1 MPDSLRECS
10 RVYPRAYTSAPV
22 APANGLFTAINWVF
36 DQSEDLSWDSI
47 AILVPTLSMGEELYH
62 LRRLK
67 GRGVRIGTAAQA
79 VRATSFRGAV
89 IVYAPD
95 TRMLTEA
102 EDIAGIVAVAVVA
115 GHNDALGPWVD
126 AHHPQHLGG
135 QRLVPRDPF
144 AGDPR
149 VHQVLAHLTR
159 HLNRHPQLTD
169 PADVEVV
176 TKTLEQLRAT
186 GCRCTPGQVL
196 AGALRLGWPGHH
208 AWALHEAA
216 AQVFMDPTRRSRPA
230 PRPCSPAPNHCRG
243 QFSQSVQYR
252 APALLRASWE

>member
-1 MPDSLRECS
+1 MPDFLHDCS
-10 RVYPRAYTSAPV
+10 RVYPRAYTAAPV

-36 DQSEDLSWDSI
+36 DQSEDLSWESLG
-47 AILVPTLSMGEELYH
+47 ILVPNIGMGEELYH

-79 VRATSFRGAV
+79 VRATTFRGAV

-102 EDIAGIVAVAVVA
+102 EDIHGVVAVAVVA
-115 GHNDALGPWVD
+115 GHNEPLGPWVD

-135 QRLVPRDPF
+135 QQLIPRDPF

-149 VHQVLAHLTR
+149 VYQALAHLTHYLR
-159 HLNRHPQLTD
+159 GRPQPTE

-176 TKTLEQLRAT
+176 TKTLEQLRAQ
-186 GCRCTPGQVL
+186 GCRCTPGQLL
-196 AGALRLGWPGHH
+196 AGALRLGWPGHS
-208 AWALHEAA
+208 AWALHELAA
-216 AQVFMDPTRRSRPA
+216 GILTDVAALSPISALPLQPTT
-230 PRPCSPAPNHCRG
+230 
-243 QFSQSVQYR
+243 
-252 APALLRASWE
+252 